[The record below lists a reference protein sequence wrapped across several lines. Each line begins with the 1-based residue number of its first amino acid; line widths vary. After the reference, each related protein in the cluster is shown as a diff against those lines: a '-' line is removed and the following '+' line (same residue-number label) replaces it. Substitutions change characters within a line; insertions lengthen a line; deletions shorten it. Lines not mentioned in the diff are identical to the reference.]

1 MAEYFNDHPTY
12 ADSLDRIELIKEVGK
27 HVQLCRP
34 PQVVGVFG
42 DWGSGKTS
50 FMRSLEVYL
59 AGVDANPTASALR
72 NMPEEKAEF
81 QGLTAITNARGTN
94 PVSSVVWFEAWLY
107 QAEDVPIVALLH
119 EIRRQFG
126 PGTQFWEVL
135 EKSARIAL
143 ESSLLALEP
152 LAKAIS
158 LLAPVAG
165 FFGKALG
172 NVPKVAERVE
182 RDRFEV
188 PLSSEQIRVQLNQAI
203 KTILQN
209 LEPQGATTRAHPRL
223 TIIIDDLDRCE
234 PAMAIRLLEGLKV
247 FLNIEHCVF
256 VLGVNPRRLTEHIA
270 NLYRGEAGAEDKGPD
285 KYTLASRDYLDKI
298 IGVHFTLGI
307 AGKTNDLIKA
317 HMPAVTVTSPTG
329 DKDLKTDLETI
340 LLASPCLPP
349 NPRRIKAYLAT
360 LSRYNGRTFRDEPE
374 PVLLVAF
381 AYLNHFHPEIIRKMQ
396 FYSEFHKEFFKW
408 VMADQQTGDSSFTGL
423 LPDPRYSGGDL
434 KPGES
439 KFPDPIYENLL
450 HVHSLLREWA
460 EGSSPLAEK
469 QQLADDEA
477 NGTKQLGSQEIF
489 GDYFLLA

>member
-1 MAEYFNDHPTY
+1 MAEYLNDHPTLC
-12 ADSLDRIELIKEVGK
+12 DSIGRLQLLNEVGQ
-27 HVQLCRP
+27 HVQSCRP

-50 FMRSLEVYL
+50 FMRGLEIYL
-59 AGVDANPTASALR
+59 AGAHVRPETAALIGKQ
-72 NMPEEKAEF
+72 NLTPEEKL
-81 QGLTAITNARGTN
+81 QHDGLTKILNLPG
-94 PVSSVVWFEAWLY
+94 SSQGYPVVWFEAWLY

-126 PGTQFWEVL
+126 PGTQFWEAL
-135 EKSARIAL
+135 EKGARIAL

-203 KTILQN
+203 KTILKN
-209 LEPQGATTRAHPRL
+209 LEKPGPTQSAHPRL

-307 AGKTNDLIKA
+307 AGRTNDLIKA
-317 HMPAVTVTSPTG
+317 HMPAVTVNSQTG
-329 DKDLKTDLETI
+329 EKDLKTDLETI
-340 LLASPCLPP
+340 LLTSPCLPP

-360 LSRYNGRTFRDEPE
+360 LSRYNARVFKDEPE

-396 FYSEFHKEFFKW
+396 FYREFHTEFFAW
-408 VMADQQTGDSSFTGL
+408 LMADQQSGDGSFTGL
-423 LPDPRYSGGDL
+423 LPDPTYFQGAVDQG
-434 KPGES
+434 KS
-439 KFPDPIYENLL
+439 KFPDPIYDNLL
-450 HVHSLLREWA
+450 HVHSLLRDWA
-460 EGSSPLAEK
+460 DGSSPLALMRK
-469 QQLADDEA
+469 GD
-477 NGTKQLGSQEIF
+477 KSSQELF

>member
-1 MAEYFNDHPTY
+1 
-12 ADSLDRIELIKEVGK
+12 
-27 HVQLCRP
+27 
-34 PQVVGVFG
+34 VFG

-59 AGVDANPTASALR
+59 AGVHASPKAVAISNLPAEKVELNGLKTLADARIDS
-72 NMPEEKAEF
+72 
-81 QGLTAITNARGTN
+81 
-94 PVSSVVWFEAWLY
+94 PVYPVVWFEAWLY
-107 QAEDVPIVALLH
+107 QAEEVPIVALLH
-119 EIRRQFG
+119 EVRRQFG
-126 PGTQFWEVL
+126 PGTKFWEML
-135 EKSARIAL
+135 KKDARIAL

-158 LLAPVAG
+158 VLAPVAG

-188 PLSSEQIRVQLNQAI
+188 PLSSDQIREQLNEAVR
-203 KTILQN
+203 KILGSFNQN
-209 LEPQGATTRAHPRL
+209 SFDPNYFWNLGQPFIPNDVKSPRL

-307 AGKTNDLIKA
+307 AGRTNDLIKG
-317 HMPAVTVTSPTG
+317 HMPAVTVKSPTG
-329 DKDLKTDLETI
+329 DQDLKEKLETI
-340 LLASPCLPP
+340 LLTSPCLPP

-360 LSRYNGRTFRDEPE
+360 LSRYHGRTFRHEPE

-396 FYSEFHKEFFKW
+396 FYREFHKEFFAW
-408 VMADQQTGDSSFTGL
+408 LMADQQSGDGSFTGL
-423 LPDPRYSGGDL
+423 LPDPTYFQGAVEQG
-434 KPGES
+434 KS
-439 KFPDPIYENLL
+439 KFPDPIYDNLL
-450 HVHSLLREWA
+450 HVHSLLRDWA
-460 EGSSPLAEK
+460 DGSSPLSPQK
-469 QQLADDEA
+469 TS
-477 NGTKQLGSQEIF
+477 GKSSQEIF